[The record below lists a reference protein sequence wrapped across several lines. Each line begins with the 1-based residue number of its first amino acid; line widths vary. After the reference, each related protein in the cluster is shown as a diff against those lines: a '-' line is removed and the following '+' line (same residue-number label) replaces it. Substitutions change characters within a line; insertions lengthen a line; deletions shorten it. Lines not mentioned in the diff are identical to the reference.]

1 MKSNNGEYIIVDF
14 KAEELAI
21 ISERAEYLAK
31 AEEIQ
36 SLWKQAY
43 WQLSLAAN
51 HLSIVLQIEEKD
63 TDEILKDYEQE

>member
-1 MKSNNGEYIIVDF
+1 MMSNDGEYIIVDF
-14 KAEELAI
+14 TAEELAN

-36 SLWKQAY
+36 SFWKQAY

-51 HLSIVLQIEEKD
+51 HLSMILQIEEKD
-63 TDEILKDYEQE
+63 TDKILEDYE